1 MSRFSTELQ
10 GSDTATICLATIFA
24 GIVIAAVVMAKP
36 VGIPAPPARAA
47 QVSVAPKVTI
57 QRVDGSQRG
66 PLERV
71 VGFVLEDGTVRTVDQ
86 VFGPI
91 DYVDVASIG
100 VEFGCSSIVFGAG
113 D

>member
-1 MSRFSTELQ
+1 MSRSSSTSHN
-10 GSDTATICLATIFA
+10 SDGGTLL
-24 GIVIAAVVMAKP
+24 IAAVFAMFVVAVAMAKQTQP
-36 VGIPAPPARAA
+36 PAPPVPAA

-57 QRVDGSQRG
+57 QRVDGTQRG

-71 VGFVLEDGTVRTVDQ
+71 VGFVLEDGTIRTVDQ